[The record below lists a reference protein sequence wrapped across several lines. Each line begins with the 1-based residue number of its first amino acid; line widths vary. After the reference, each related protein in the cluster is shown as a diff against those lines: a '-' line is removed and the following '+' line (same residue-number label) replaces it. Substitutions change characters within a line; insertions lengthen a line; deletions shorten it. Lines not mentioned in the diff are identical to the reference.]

1 MVDLT
6 SAQAVAKQ
14 AAVGAGDWLKSFQD
28 QATLI
33 KYKSL
38 QDALTTADTKSE
50 ELIIKIIEKEFPD
63 HNIFS
68 EEIGKIE
75 KNSAFT
81 WVIDPLDGTNE
92 YIRGHKDFLTLVAF
106 QDEHQVLAGC
116 VYNPCTGEMFE
127 AGVGNGASKNNKPIK
142 VSDKTLMD
150 QCRVMLKLPNFGA
163 SDELRK
169 RVLMVLDKLLKQTY
183 RTRSSVYDA
192 WTISLVGQGAY
203 EAFVL
208 LADQG
213 PKWYD
218 LAPALVIAKEAG
230 ATITNAKGKP
240 FKHRELSEGL
250 IISNGLIHDQLLGI
264 INQ

>member
-6 SAQAVAKQ
+6 LAQKVAKQ
-14 AAVGAGDWLKSFQD
+14 AAVEAGNWLKSFQN

-68 EEIGKIE
+68 EEIGLIQ
-75 KNSAFT
+75 KNSTYT

-106 QDEHQVLAGC
+106 QNEHEVLAGC

-142 VSDKTLMD
+142 VSDKTLLS
-150 QCRVMLKLPNFGA
+150 QSRVMLKLPNFGA
-163 SDELRK
+163 SDQLRK
-169 RVLMVLDKLLKQTY
+169 LVLIALGELLKQTY

-203 EAFVL
+203 EAFIL

-230 ATITNAKGKP
+230 ATITNAKGDS
-240 FKHRELSEGL
+240 FKHQDLSEGL
-250 IISNGLIHDQLLGI
+250 VISNGLIHDQLLAI

>member
-6 SAQAVAKQ
+6 KAQAVAKQ
-14 AAVGAGDWLKSFQD
+14 AAVEAGDWLKGFQD
-28 QATLI
+28 QATLV

-38 QDALTTADTKSE
+38 QDAVTSGDTKSE
-50 ELIIKIIEKEFPD
+50 ELIIKIIEASFPD

-68 EEIGKIE
+68 EEIGSIK
-75 KNSAFT
+75 KNSEYT

-92 YIRGHKDFLTLVAF
+92 YIRGHKDFLTLVAL
-106 QDEHQVLAGC
+106 QDEQEVLAGC
-116 VYNPCTGEMFE
+116 VYNPCTKELFE
-127 AGVGNGASKNNKPIK
+127 ASIDNAASKNNKPIK
-142 VSDKTLMD
+142 VSDKTVLN

-169 RVLMVLDKLLKQTY
+169 RVMTTLDKLLKETY

-203 EAFVL
+203 EAFIL

-230 ATITNAKGKP
+230 ATITNAKGNP
-240 FKHRELSEGL
+240 FKHQDLTEGL
-250 IISNGLIHDQLLGI
+250 VISNGLIHNQLIEL